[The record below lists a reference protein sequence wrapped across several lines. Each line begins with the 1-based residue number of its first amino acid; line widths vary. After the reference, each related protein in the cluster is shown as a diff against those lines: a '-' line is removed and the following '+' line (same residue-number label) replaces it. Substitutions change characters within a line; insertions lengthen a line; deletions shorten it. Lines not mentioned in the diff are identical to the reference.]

1 MPRLAS
7 GTSIPGSAGAGN
19 QAAAR
24 GDIRTLAALAEA
36 GEDLSALWN
45 IRTPLIEAVI
55 AQQAEAVG
63 WLLARGVS
71 LNTPDAVM
79 GWTALG
85 WAASGNEAALVQ
97 ALLAAGADTE
107 HQADVHGRTPLM
119 AAAQAGG
126 DEAVILLL
134 AAGAQLAAQDGLGAT
149 AADLARR
156 NGFEALA
163 ARLDAMLPPALRAAA
178 PAPPSGTL
186 PWPEEPLAVLH
197 WPDDF
202 PAFQQP
208 NWRSLASGEDS
219 SFDSAFHAAL
229 ADRLSPAFASAT
241 AALRSWVQA
250 MNHWER
256 AASQTIAGAR
266 GAEAHL
272 DMGVMWQQLAGAM
285 ALRQAYATPRLRKYP
300 RISISAKPDLPLHL
314 DLLALEWPSADQCTI
329 TTQHRML
336 PVDEPESADTQAGA
350 TTRGELF
357 SNRWPIVESRFTLL
371 RKAGQ
376 WRIDRWQQRYQGN
389 STWDSQVQ

>member
-1 MPRLAS
+1 MPQLAS

-19 QAAAR
+19 QAAAH
-24 GDIRTLAALAEA
+24 GDIRMLAALAEA
-36 GEDLSALWN
+36 GDDLSALWN

-55 AQQAEAVG
+55 AQQAEAVR
-63 WLLARGVS
+63 WLLARGVA

-107 HQADVHGRTPLM
+107 HQADEHGRTPLM
-119 AAAQAGG
+119 TAAQAGG
-126 DEAVILLL
+126 DEAVTLLL
-134 AAGAQLAAQDGLGAT
+134 AAAAQVAAQDGMGAT

-163 ARLDAMLPPALRAAA
+163 ASLDALLPPALQAAA

-186 PWPEEPLAVLH
+186 PWPDEPLAVLH
-197 WPDDF
+197 WPDGF
-202 PAFQQP
+202 PAFQQS

-229 ADRLSPAFASAT
+229 ADRLSPAFASPT

-256 AASQTIAGAR
+256 AASQAIAGAR
-266 GAEAHL
+266 GAEAHQ

-314 DLLALEWPSADQCTI
+314 DLLALEWPTADQCTI

-336 PVDEPESADTQAGA
+336 PVDEPESTDTHAGA
-350 TTRGELF
+350 TTRGEFF

-376 WRIDRWQQRYQGN
+376 WRIDRWQQRYQGS
-389 STWDSQVQ
+389 STWDSQVL

>member
-1 MPRLAS
+1 MPQLAS
-7 GTSIPGSAGAGN
+7 GTPIDTSAGAGN

-36 GEDLSALWN
+36 GDDLSALWN

-55 AQQAEAVG
+55 AQQAEAVR
-63 WLLARGVS
+63 WLLARGVA

-107 HQADVHGRTPLM
+107 HQADEHGRTPLM
-119 AAAQAGG
+119 TAAQAGG
-126 DEAVILLL
+126 DEAVTLLL
-134 AAGAQLAAQDGLGAT
+134 AAAAQVAAQDGLGAT

-163 ARLDAMLPPALRAAA
+163 ARLDALLPPALRAAA

-186 PWPEEPLAVLH
+186 PWPEELLAVLH

-202 PAFQQP
+202 PTFQQP

-229 ADRLSPAFASAT
+229 ADRLSPAFASPT
-241 AALRSWVQA
+241 AALRSWVHA

-256 AASQTIAGAR
+256 AASQAIAGAR
-266 GAEAHL
+266 GAEAHQ

-285 ALRQAYATPRLRKYP
+285 ALRQAYATPRPRKYP

-336 PVDEPESADTQAGA
+336 PVDEPESADTYAGA
-350 TTRGELF
+350 TTRGEFF

-376 WRIDRWQQRYQGN
+376 WRIDRWQQRYQGS
-389 STWDSQVQ
+389 STWDSQVL